1 MQVIS
6 ASKFKQNVSVLQ
18 EALTDDILVTKENKP
33 FVVIIDYN
41 KYIEK
46 YNNISNEIAIVD
58 DGYPS
63 ISYDEAKQ
71 RVSQAIESY
80 KNGSMETISHN
91 EMWKN
96 IRADCNENRI

>member
-41 KYIEK
+41 KYKEIEK
-46 YNNISNEIAIVD
+46 YNKIPNEITIKAINNLENNQDIKTFNSKKDFFD
-58 DGYPS
+58 DLD
-63 ISYDEAKQ
+63 I
-71 RVSQAIESY
+71 
-80 KNGSMETISHN
+80 
-91 EMWKN
+91 
-96 IRADCNENRI
+96 